1 MTQVMFALLL
11 LLLQY
16 LREHDRTRHTLK
28 RDKQK
33 KKILKNR
40 NRFVNM
46 QKVEERFNFEVF
58 SHVSCR

>member
-1 MTQVMFALLL
+1 MTRVMFALLL

-33 KKILKNR
+33 KNR

-46 QKVEERFNFEVF
+46 QKMGEG
-58 SHVSCR
+58 CICQ